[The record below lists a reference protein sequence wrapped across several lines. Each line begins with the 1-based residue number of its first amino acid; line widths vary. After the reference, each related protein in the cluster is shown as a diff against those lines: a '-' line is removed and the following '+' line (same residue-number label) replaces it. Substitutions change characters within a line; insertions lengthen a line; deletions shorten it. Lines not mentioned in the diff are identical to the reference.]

1 MDFWAE
7 SINLIGISII
17 LAMSLNVICGLTGQL
32 QLGHAGFFAIGAYSA
47 GLTSIYF
54 FHPNWGFLNFIIGCT
69 AAVIATSIFAIA
81 IGVPCLRL
89 RGDYLAIATLG
100 FGEIVR
106 ICLQNITFTGTKSCI
121 GYEDGES
128 FGGATGIEMP
138 IQADYIHT
146 TRINPMAEGPFS
158 GFFEKLQTNPF
169 SNSFMASSYDLF
181 MNCWFIW
188 LFVIITT
195 ILLLNLKRSAIG
207 RAFLA
212 IRENEIAAQ
221 AMGVNVARYKLL
233 SFIICAAFAGVAGAL
248 FAHMQTVLNPTQF
261 TLLHTI
267 TILLIVVLGGL
278 GSFTGSIIASF
289 LIVGIPVVLTLIPN
303 ILEKMNIE
311 STIDFAKYQ
320 QILFAF
326 LLIMLIRLVP
336 NGILGLKE
344 LRDILPKRRKQEVD
358 NV

>member
-7 SINLIGISII
+7 AINLIGIYVI
-17 LAMSLNVICGLTGQL
+17 LAMSLNVICGMTGQL

-54 FHPNWGFLNFIIGCT
+54 FHPNWGFLNFVIGCT
-69 AAVIATSIFAIA
+69 VAIIATSIFAIA
-81 IGVPCLRL
+81 IGFPCLRL

-106 ICLQNITFTGTKSCI
+106 ICLQNIIFKGTESAI
-121 GYEDGES
+121 GYEAGEE

-146 TRINPMAEGPFS
+146 TRINPMAEGPMS
-158 GFFEKLQTNPF
+158 GFFETLQTNPF
-169 SNSFMASSYDLF
+169 SNTFLANSYDLF

-212 IRENEIAAQ
+212 IRENEIAAR

-233 SFIICAAFAGVAGAL
+233 SFVICAAFAGVAGAL
-248 FAHMQTVLNPTQF
+248 FAHMQTILNPSQF

-278 GSFTGSIIASF
+278 GSFTGSLIASF
-289 LIVGIPVVLTLIPN
+289 LIVGIPVLLKLIPN

-311 STIDFAKYQ
+311 STIEFAKYE

-336 NGILGLKE
+336 NGILGLRE
-344 LRDILPKRRKQEVD
+344 MRDLLPKRQKKEAEHV
-358 NV
+358 